1 MKNGRGIRQKA
12 KSLQA
17 VPVIRRLRFTKET
30 MESFPTWVA
39 GSRSPRSLSGTHPT
53 HSNSLQGR
61 RISGRPVHEGTTMQ
75 NLASQEKLYTSPVPL
90 NAERDELILEH
101 LPQIKYIAQ
110 RISTKLPSHVELND
124 LVSAG
129 ILGLL
134 DAIEKFDPNRGVKF
148 KTYAELRIK
157 GAILDSLRNLDWAPR
172 SLRKKSKDLE
182 RVYRELE
189 QRLGRPAT
197 DKEVSEAMEI
207 PLQEFYELLDQIK
220 GLNLGSFQELSG
232 QEEDKNSEPLVKYV
246 PDAPHLDP
254 FFVFHKTEIKGILSG
269 AIDALPK
276 KERLVVSLYYFD
288 EMTMKEIGK
297 VLSVNESRVSQ
308 LHTKAMLRLRTKLKK
323 VNRYE

>member
-1 MKNGRGIRQKA
+1 MKNGRAITQKT
-12 KSLQA
+12 KSLRA
-17 VPVIRRLRFTKET
+17 VAVIRRSRFTQET
-30 MESFPTWVA
+30 MESVPNWDA
-39 GSRSPRSLSGTHPT
+39 GSRCPRSLSGTHST

-61 RISGRPVHEGTTMQ
+61 RISGRTAHEDTTMQ
-75 NLASQEKLYTSPVPL
+75 NLASQEKFYTSPVPL
-90 NAERDELILEH
+90 KADRDELILEH

-197 DKEVSEAMEI
+197 DKEVSEVMEI
-207 PLQEFYELLDQIK
+207 SLEEFYELLDQIK

-254 FFVFHKTEIKGILSG
+254 FFVFHKTEIKGILSV

>member
-1 MKNGRGIRQKA
+1 MQDSMSQKIFET
-12 KSLQA
+12 
-17 VPVIRRLRFTKET
+17 PVVQ
-30 MESFPTWVA
+30 P
-39 GSRSPRSLSGTHPT
+39 
-53 HSNSLQGR
+53 
-61 RISGRPVHEGTTMQ
+61 
-75 NLASQEKLYTSPVPL
+75 
-90 NAERDELILEH
+90 NAERDGLILEH

-197 DKEVSEAMEI
+197 DKEVCEAMEI
-207 PLQEFYELLDQIK
+207 TLEEFYELVDQIK
-220 GLNLGSFQELSG
+220 GLNLGSFQELSS
-232 QEEDKNSEPLVKYV
+232 QDEDKNAEPLVKYI
-246 PDAPHLDP
+246 PDAPQLDP
-254 FFVFHKTEIKGILSG
+254 FFVFHKTEIQGILST
-269 AIDALPK
+269 AIDTLPK

-288 EMTMKEIGK
+288 ELTMKEIGK
-297 VLSVNESRVSQ
+297 VLGVNESRVSQ

-323 VNRYE
+323 VNGQD

>member
-1 MKNGRGIRQKA
+1 MQDLVSRQNA
-12 KSLQA
+12 L
-17 VPVIRRLRFTKET
+17 
-30 MESFPTWVA
+30 ESP
-39 GSRSPRSLSGTHPT
+39 
-53 HSNSLQGR
+53 
-61 RISGRPVHEGTTMQ
+61 
-75 NLASQEKLYTSPVPL
+75 SQP

-134 DAIEKFDPNRGVKF
+134 DAIEKFDPSRGVKF

-182 RVYRELE
+182 RVYRDLE

-197 DKEVSEAMEI
+197 DKEVCEEMEI
-207 PLQEFYELLDQIK
+207 SLEEFYELVDQIK

-232 QEEDKNSEPLVKYV
+232 QEEDKNSEPLVKYI
-246 PDAPHLDP
+246 PDAPNMDP
-254 FFVFHKTEIKGILSG
+254 FFVFHKSEVQSILG
-269 AIDALPK
+269 AAIDSLPK

-288 EMTMKEIGK
+288 ELTMKEIGR
-297 VLSVNESRVSQ
+297 VLGVNESRVSQ
-308 LHTKAMLRLRTKLKK
+308 LHTKAMLRLRTKLRK
-323 VNRYE
+323 VNGHD

>member
-1 MKNGRGIRQKA
+1 MQK
-12 KSLQA
+12 L
-17 VPVIRRLRFTKET
+17 
-30 MESFPTWVA
+30 
-39 GSRSPRSLSGTHPT
+39 LSQQVTYEPIIP
-53 HSNSLQGR
+53 SN
-61 RISGRPVHEGTTMQ
+61 PD
-75 NLASQEKLYTSPVPL
+75 
-90 NAERDELILEH
+90 RDELILEH

-197 DKEVSEAMEI
+197 EKEVCEAMEI
-207 PLQEFYELLDQIK
+207 SLDEFYELVDQIK
-220 GLNLGSFQELSG
+220 GLNLGSFQEMSG
-232 QEEDKNSEPLVKYV
+232 KDEEKNSEPLVKYV
-246 PDAPHLDP
+246 PDAPQLDP
-254 FFVFHKTEIKGILSG
+254 FFVFHKSEIQGIMST
-269 AIDALPK
+269 AIDTLPK
-276 KERLVVSLYYFD
+276 KERLVVSLYYYD
-288 EMTMKEIGK
+288 ELTMKEIGK
-297 VLSVNESRVSQ
+297 VLGVNESRVSQ
-308 LHTKAMLRLRTKLKK
+308 LHTKAMLRLRTKLRK
-323 VNRYE
+323 VNGQD